1 MRKYSDAEKQN
12 MPRCHHCG
20 DVVDVTQPYF
30 KFEGNSHKLYWHAQP
45 RQCMGK
51 DIVYIVLTVKGGVT

>member
-1 MRKYSDAEKQN
+1 MKKYSFEEKKA

-20 DVVDVTQPYF
+20 DVVDVSLPHFRFT
-30 KFEGNSHKLYWHAQP
+30 GNKHELYWHAQP

-51 DIVYIVLTVKGGVT
+51 DIVYVVLTVKGGVT